1 MLLSEHVRCVS
12 VTFKTTER
20 AEQWVCIR
28 FCVKLEHSSTET
40 IQLVQKAAAMGNW
53 WLAASSRQ
61 NACSCITSPAEFC
74 GKTSNHP
81 GDSALQQP
89 RFGALRPLAFPKT
102 KITFERSFRKLQWGS
117 WWQFQQRILQGILNS
132 RRDAGRTVWGPKVPT
147 LKGTGASLPSVQCF
161 LYLVSSS
168 IKVSI
173 FHITWL
179 DTFWTHLVEYMIY
192 SI

>member
-1 MLLSEHVRCVS
+1 MWVERCNMTKMATAVGS
-12 VTFKTTER
+12 
-20 AEQWVCIR
+20 W
-28 FCVKLEHSSTET
+28 
-40 IQLVQKAAAMGNW
+40 G
-53 WLAASSRQ
+53 LAASSWQR
-61 NACSCITSPAEFC
+61 AHSCITSLTEFC

-132 RRDAGRTVWGPKVPT
+132 RRDAGRTVWGPKMST
-147 LKGTGASLPSVQCF
+147 LKGTEASSSYVQCF

-168 IKVSI
+168 INIPI
-173 FHITWL
+173 FHITWMN
-179 DTFWTHLVEYMIY
+179 TFWTDPVCYLTVKI
-192 SI
+192 

>member
-1 MLLSEHVRCVS
+1 MTKMATAVGS
-12 VTFKTTER
+12 
-20 AEQWVCIR
+20 W
-28 FCVKLEHSSTET
+28 
-40 IQLVQKAAAMGNW
+40 G
-53 WLAASSRQ
+53 LAASSWQR
-61 NACSCITSPAEFC
+61 AHSCITSLTEFC

-81 GDSALQQP
+81 GDSDLQQP

-102 KITFERSFRKLQWGS
+102 KITFERSFRKLQRGS

-132 RRDAGRTVWGPKVPT
+132 GRDAGRTVWGPKVPT